1 MQILAGV
8 FNLSCIYVH
17 VLRKYN
23 PWDRRSREHARQN
36 KIPERKNIEK
46 LFPLI
51 TQAGFEP
58 TYLR

>member
-1 MQILAGV
+1 MQILAGG

-46 LFPLI
+46 LI

-58 TYLR
+58 TI